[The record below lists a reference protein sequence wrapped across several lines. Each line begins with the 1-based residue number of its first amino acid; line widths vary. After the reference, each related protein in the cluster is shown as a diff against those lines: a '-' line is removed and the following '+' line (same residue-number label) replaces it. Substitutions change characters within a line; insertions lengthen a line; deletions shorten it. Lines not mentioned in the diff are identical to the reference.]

1 MIKLIEIF
9 SGKTKSYSQEGVNF
23 KTAIVKQP
31 VQGAVQV
38 DHAGIVG
45 NEIANHKNALYAF
58 TQENYSY
65 WRGTSEFDIPW
76 TAGLLGENLLLSG
89 VNEQEIFIGDF
100 LYIGEVILQVSGCR
114 TPCANLLWRLNAPTE
129 FLSVFQLSGH
139 SGFYLEVIKTGSIKS
154 GDIVIHKRSQAN
166 SISVADLAKFF
177 MNTTPT
183 TDQLERLVNLTGMGQ
198 QMLSMLTA
206 LLNTQIEKQLI
217 KSNRWQGWKKF
228 TVADVVEESEETKSF
243 YLTVKDNIEKTENKV
258 AGYKAGQFLTV
269 RLQDEQGQELIRCWS
284 ISDYDEELMQYR
296 VTIKRQSNGLA
307 SNLIHDHYKKGDCL
321 EVMAPAGLFNL
332 KRDDIAVPVI
342 LISAGVGITPMLSM
356 LKSHAKR
363 LDKKLPTLHFIH
375 STKNADTHLF
385 KKEVD
390 TIVERHDNFHRH
402 YIYTRADQAS
412 RFKLDY
418 QQKHRLDSDSLRSV
432 LSDIGCWFADKWIVL
447 QPNECHY
454 YICGPETFI
463 KATRQIL
470 SHLDVEDDD
479 IFYESFEQSS
489 AFNTMADEVPANI
502 NFNLSQQS
510 ARWQPDT
517 AMSLLEM
524 AQEENINANFS
535 CRSGQCGLCATK
547 VNSGQVKYQI
557 KPSVQV
563 AENHVLL
570 CCTTPVGDLDLE
582 L

>member
-1 MIKLIEIF
+1 MIKLIEVF

-23 KTAIVKQP
+23 KTAIVKQS
-31 VQGAVQV
+31 VQGDVQI
-38 DHAGIVG
+38 DRAGIVG

-58 TQENYSY
+58 TMENYCYWQENV
-65 WRGTSEFDIPW
+65 EFDIPW

-89 VNEQEIFIGDF
+89 ISESEVFIGDF
-100 LYIGEVILQVSGCR
+100 LHIGEVVLQVSGCR
-114 TPCANLLWRLNAPTE
+114 TPCANLLWRLNASSE
-129 FLSVFQLSGH
+129 FLSKFQLSGH
-139 SGFYLEVIKTGSIKS
+139 SGFYLEVIKTGSIRS

-166 SISVADLAKFF
+166 SISIKNLAKFF
-177 MNTTPT
+177 MDSTPT
-183 TDQLERLVNLTGMGQ
+183 TEQLKQLINITGMGQ

-206 LLNTQIEKQLI
+206 LLNSQVEKQLVR
-217 KSNRWQGWKKF
+217 SNRWQGWKKF
-228 TVADVVEESEETKSF
+228 TIANIINESRETKSF
-243 YLTVKDNIEKTENKV
+243 YLTVKENIDNDGNNV

-269 RLQDEQGQELIRCWS
+269 KLQNDQGEELIRCWS
-284 ISDYDEELMQYR
+284 ISDSDEALMQYR

-307 SNLIHDHYKKGDCL
+307 SNLIHDHYKKGDSI
-321 EVMAPAGLFNL
+321 EAMAPAGLFNL

-342 LISAGVGITPMLSM
+342 LISAGVGITPMISM
-356 LKSHAKR
+356 LKSHTKR
-363 LDKKLPTLHFIH
+363 LDKKLPTLYFIH
-375 STKNADTHLF
+375 STKNANTHLF
-385 KKEVD
+385 KEEVD
-390 TIVERHDNFHRH
+390 AIVNQHDNIHRH

-418 QQKHRLDSDSLRSV
+418 QQKDRLDSDSLKGV
-432 LSDIGCWFADKWIVL
+432 LADIGCWFADKWIAL

-454 YICGPETFI
+454 YVCGPEKFI
-463 KATRQIL
+463 KATQQVL
-470 SHLDVEDDD
+470 SNLDVEADD
-479 IFYESFEQSS
+479 IFYESFEQTS
-489 AFNTMADEVPANI
+489 AFNIMAEDVPANI
-502 NFNLSQQS
+502 NFNLSQQNIV
-510 ARWQPDT
+510 WQPET

-524 AQEENINANFS
+524 AQEQNINTSFS

-547 VNSGQVKYQI
+547 VNSGEVKYQI